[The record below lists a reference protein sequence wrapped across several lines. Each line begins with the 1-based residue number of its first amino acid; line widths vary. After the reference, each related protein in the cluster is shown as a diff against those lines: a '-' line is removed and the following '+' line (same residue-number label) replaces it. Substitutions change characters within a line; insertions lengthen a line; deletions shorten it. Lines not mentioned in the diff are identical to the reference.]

1 MAIDLYARLG
11 PDGIARLV
19 DRLYHWMTVLP
30 EAHASHLLHRAD
42 LSEVSRR
49 LTAFLSGW
57 LGGPDQYHR
66 AAYGEP
72 MMRRRHFAFPIG
84 PAERDAWMAAL
95 SRALDEVAAA
105 DPELHAALHA
115 RFAAM
120 AEHMRNQS
128 HDGHPAGRCRQ
139 HA

>member
-1 MAIDLYARLG
+1 
-11 PDGIARLV
+11 
-19 DRLYHWMTVLP
+19 
-30 EAHASHLLHRAD
+30 
-42 LSEVSRR
+42 
-49 LTAFLSGW
+49 
-57 LGGPDQYHR
+57 
-66 AAYGEP
+66 

-95 SRALDEVAAA
+95 SRALDEVTAA

>member
-19 DRLYHWMTVLP
+19 DRLYHWMTTLP

-84 PAERDAWMAAL
+84 PAERDEWL
-95 SRALDEVAAA
+95 LCFTRALEETVAHPQLRTIILEPVTRLA
-105 DPELHAALHA
+105 H
-115 RFAAM
+115 
-120 AEHMRNQS
+120 HMQNKEET
-128 HDGHPAGRCRQ
+128 
-139 HA
+139 

>member
-1 MAIDLYARLG
+1 MWYFTWLLGIGFAVLLAILNALWAEHEAGREAGKGPAMAIDLYARLG

-57 LGGPDQYHR
+57 LGGRTYR
-66 AAYGEP
+66 APTA
-72 MMRRRHFAFPIG
+72 
-84 PAERDAWMAAL
+84 
-95 SRALDEVAAA
+95 SR
-105 DPELHAALHA
+105 
-115 RFAAM
+115 
-120 AEHMRNQS
+120 
-128 HDGHPAGRCRQ
+128 
-139 HA
+139 